1 MKTLISKAL
10 RLGVRFAAALWPVG
24 VVHANTLNGMGERTV
39 EAKTANYTVTA
50 NDCGKTF
57 TNEGASGAITFA
69 LPAATVG
76 LWYNFV
82 VMAAQQL
89 RIDPNG
95 TETIGQP
102 GTGVQN
108 TAGQYVWADAAGER
122 VAIECVKA
130 GQWSV
135 RDALGTWTAV

>member
-1 MKTLISKAL
+1 MNLFTKVARFIFATLFPLQTVS
-10 RLGVRFAAALWPVG
+10 
-24 VVHANTLNGMGERTV
+24 ANTLNGMGERTV
-39 EAKTANYTVTA
+39 EAKTANYTVTV
-50 NDCGKTF
+50 NDNGKTF
-57 TNEGASGAITFA
+57 TNEGAAGAVVFA

-82 VMAAQQL
+82 VMATQQL

-95 TETIGQP
+95 TETIGLP
-102 GTGVQN
+102 GTGVQQS
-108 TAGQYVWADAAGER
+108 AGAYVWADAAGER